1 MNHIR
6 LAACFVAVL
15 TTVCVAEVSSFA
27 QTVTGPQT
35 VPGQIVPL
43 NPQNVT
49 PKTLPVFKDGQAQI
63 VKGFSSSR
71 EWIRHDLFVETD
83 FDSDG
88 NGLMDRMHVSVC
100 RPKQTDTEGL
110 KVPVIYGTSPYYNG
124 TSPAG
129 REYVWDPKQE
139 VGGEPPKRKI
149 PEGFKARIKRPNIST
164 AYVRQWVKR
173 GFAVVHSSS
182 PGTGLSQGCPTVG
195 AENESLAPKAVIDW
209 LCGRRKG
216 YTELNSNIEVK
227 ATWCTGKVGMTG
239 TSYNGTLP
247 IAAATTGVEG
257 LEAVSY
263 THLTLPT
270 TPYV

>member
-63 VKGFSSSR
+63 VKGFSNSR

-110 KVPVIYGTSPYYNG
+110 KVPVCLLYTSP
-124 TSPAG
+124 SP
-129 REYVWDPKQE
+129 RDQ
-139 VGGEPPKRKI
+139 
-149 PEGFKARIKRPNIST
+149 
-164 AYVRQWVKR
+164 R
-173 GFAVVHSSS
+173 GSRMPSS
-182 PGTGLSQGCPTVG
+182 
-195 AENESLAPKAVIDW
+195 A
-209 LCGRRKG
+209 
-216 YTELNSNIEVK
+216 
-227 ATWCTGKVGMTG
+227 
-239 TSYNGTLP
+239 
-247 IAAATTGVEG
+247 
-257 LEAVSY
+257 
-263 THLTLPT
+263 
-270 TPYV
+270 